1 MTDHVVADIADG
13 ILAIRLNRPDKKNA
27 LTVAMYAA
35 LADALERA
43 DAEGTVRVVTLTG
56 SADSF
61 TSGNDIVDFMQQK
74 PTLGEAPV
82 SRFLRVIATAS
93 KPLIA
98 AVNGLAVGV
107 GVTMLLHCDLVYA
120 ADTATFQLPFVNL
133 GLVPEAASTLL
144 LPRLVGHQRASELM
158 LFGEKFDAA
167 TARALGLVNAV
178 HPPAA
183 LATAVRERAELLA
196 GKAPSSVR
204 LTKALLKSETTGVA
218 ARMAEESAHFAKQ
231 LQSPEAQEAFGA
243 FLQRRKPDF
252 SRFS

>member
-1 MTDHVVADIADG
+1 MVEHVVTAAADG
-13 ILAIRLNRPDKKNA
+13 ILDIRLNRPDKKNA

-43 DAEGTVRVVTLTG
+43 DADASVRVVTLTG
-56 SADSF
+56 TADSF

-74 PTLGEAPV
+74 PTPGETPV
-82 SRFLRVIATAS
+82 LRFLRVISTAQ

-120 ADTATFQLPFVNL
+120 ADSASFRLPFVDL

-144 LPRLVGHQRASELM
+144 LPRLVGHRRAAEL
-158 LFGEKFDAA
+158 LWFGEKFDAA
-167 TARALGLVNAV
+167 AARDFGLVNEIY
-178 HPPAA
+178 PAGM
-183 LATAVRERAELLA
+183 LGTAVRDRATLLA
-196 GKAPSSVR
+196 SKPPSAVR
-204 LTKALLKSETTGVA
+204 LTKALLKSEKTGVA
-218 ARMAEESAHFAKQ
+218 ERMAEEGACFARQ
-231 LQSPEAQEAFGA
+231 LQSPEAREAFSA
-243 FLQRRKPDF
+243 FMERRKPDF